1 MPNVHLT
8 KPMLEFAEAQIE
20 AGLYSN
26 LSEVVREGMR
36 LLMNRQKALPVT
48 WERMEALEEAALEGK
63 LGGS

>member
-8 KPMLEFAEAQIE
+8 KPMQAFAEAQIE

-36 LLMNRQKALPVT
+36 LLMNRHRARAYLGIQTEKL
-48 WERMEALEEAALEGK
+48 EAEAMDGLH
-63 LGGS
+63 GGS